1 MAVPV
6 VAPLAMLAMLDM
18 GAPVPVSV
26 AVPVSGVVVVVVVP
40 AHGASLPPLAEPVDG
55 PGIVVYARPCL
66 SRSCANA

>member
-6 VAPLAMLAMLDM
+6 VAPLPMLAM
-18 GAPVPVSV
+18 GAPVSV